1 MKTRKAG
8 ISKKIF
14 IMMLLLII
22 ISDFMLCNMAYLRS
36 RDAMMEQVRIRALS
50 IVECMASNI
59 DGDLFDTI
67 GVGDEESEAYKS
79 ILNEMIPFRDYGGI
93 EYAYTVKNSGSGA
106 VYMVDADPDEPAA
119 IGDPFDDDSAELA
132 QAMTGENVMTAK
144 PYKDEWGEHLTA
156 YAPFRNSK
164 GEISGLAAVDISTAE
179 LNAKQRALLIN
190 IIILF
195 IVIVGISIVLLTII
209 RNMLNRGFSALNEEV
224 ENLVRG
230 DGDMTKKINL
240 DSGDE
245 FEIIAGNMNAFI
257 DQIRDVVNG
266 VKGSANDTFAYSG
279 TLTASVQ
286 SATGTMGNLSNAI
299 DEVAHGATQQAQ
311 EVSDASSDVAGIV
324 DRLSEME
331 DTVNNAEQ
339 FTQKMN
345 ENSHQVSGRF
355 DILIQS
361 IQSSLEELDLV
372 TKEMDTV
379 GTSVKTVIEAANA
392 IDSIARQTNLLS
404 LNASI
409 EAARAGEAG
418 KGFAVVAGEIGSLA
432 TQSNESAS
440 AIKKIMD
447 ELTKE
452 TKKAIE
458 SVNKLND
465 VMKQQGS
472 ISEESQQS
480 LMTLFDDIEQTRQTF
495 GIIRD
500 NVSGIQEACGR
511 LNDSINNLSAISEEN
526 AASAQETA
534 ASITQIMNVIND
546 VNSQA
551 DSIRKLSSGLEDAV
565 NKYRT

>member
-22 ISDFMLCNMAYLRS
+22 ISDFLLCNMAYLRS
-36 RDAMMEQVRIRALS
+36 RDAMLEQVRIRALS

-59 DGDLFDTI
+59 DGDLHDTI
-67 GVGDEESEAYKS
+67 GVGDEESEAYQT
-79 ILNEMIPFRDYGGI
+79 ILKEMIPFRDYGGI
-93 EYAYTVKNSGSGA
+93 EYAYTVKNTESGA
-106 VYMVDADPDEPAA
+106 IYMVDADPDAPAA
-119 IGDPFDDDSAELA
+119 IGDVFDDDSAELA
-132 QAMTGENVMTAK
+132 QAMTGENVMTKK
-144 PYKDEWGEHLTA
+144 PYRDEWGEHLSA
-156 YAPFRNSK
+156 YSPFRNSK
-164 GEISGLAAVDISTAE
+164 GEIAGLAAVDISTAD

-190 IIILF
+190 IIIMF
-195 IVIVGISIVLLTII
+195 VVIVGISIALLTII
-209 RNMLNRGFSALNEEV
+209 RNTLNRGFFALNEEV

-230 DGDMTKKINL
+230 DGDLTRKINL

-279 TLTASVQ
+279 TLTESAHT
-286 SATGTMGNLSNAI
+286 ATGTMGNLSNAI

-311 EVSDASSDVAGIV
+311 EVSDASADVAGIV

-345 ENSHQVSGRF
+345 ENSHQVSDRF

-361 IQSSLEELDLV
+361 IQSSLLELDMV
-372 TKEMDTV
+372 TNEMDTV

-392 IDSIARQTNLLS
+392 IDSIASQTNLLS

-432 TQSNESAS
+432 TQSNESAA
-440 AIKKIMD
+440 AIKKIMA
-447 ELTKE
+447 ELSKE

-480 LMTLFDDIEQTRQTF
+480 LTTLFDDIEQTRQTF

-551 DSIRKLSSGLEDAV
+551 DSIRKLSSGLEEAV

>member
-14 IMMLLLII
+14 IMMLLLIV
-22 ISDFMLCNMAYLRS
+22 ISDFLLCNMAYLRS

-67 GVGDEESEAYKS
+67 GVGDEESEAYLS

-209 RNMLNRGFSALNEEV
+209 RNMLNRGFNALNEEV

-230 DGDMTKKINL
+230 DGDLTKKINL

-279 TLTASVQ
+279 TLTASAQ

-345 ENSHQVSGRF
+345 ENSHQVSDRF

-480 LMTLFDDIEQTRQTF
+480 LTTLFDDIEQTRQTF

>member
-14 IMMLLLII
+14 IMMLLLIV
-22 ISDFMLCNMAYLRS
+22 ISDFLLCNMAYLRS

-67 GVGDEESEAYKS
+67 GVGDEESEAYQS

-209 RNMLNRGFSALNEEV
+209 RNMLNRGFNALNEEV

-230 DGDMTKKINL
+230 DGDLTKKINL

-257 DQIRDVVNG
+257 DQIRAVVNG

-279 TLTASVQ
+279 TLTASAQ

-458 SVNKLND
+458 SVTKLND

-480 LMTLFDDIEQTRQTF
+480 LTTLFDDIEQTRQTF

>member
-22 ISDFMLCNMAYLRS
+22 ISDFLLCNMAYLRS

-67 GVGDEESEAYKS
+67 GVGDEESEAYQS

-209 RNMLNRGFSALNEEV
+209 RNMLNRGFNALNEEV

-230 DGDMTKKINL
+230 DGDLTKKINL